1 MATFDSLDREV
12 SYDDLMEL
20 PYLDAVIRET
30 MRLCVQSVSPWGL
43 VGLFDNDCSVQ
54 LPWIHEQ
61 PSVRAFCHLTH

>member
-30 MRLCVQSVSPWGL
+30 MRLCVQSVYLLDLDGL
-43 VGLFDNDCSVQ
+43 LDHDYSLQ
-54 LPWIHEQ
+54 LPWVHEQ
-61 PSVRAFCHLTH
+61 PSVRTFRYTMH